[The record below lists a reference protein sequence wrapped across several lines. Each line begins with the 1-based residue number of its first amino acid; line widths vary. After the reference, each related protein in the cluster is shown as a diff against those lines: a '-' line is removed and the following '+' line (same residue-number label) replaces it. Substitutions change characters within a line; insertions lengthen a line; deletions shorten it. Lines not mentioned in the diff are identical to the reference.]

1 MIVRGPGSRL
11 LLRSAP
17 SLASPTCS
25 SQIMLGTLILQDC
38 ALGLLLA
45 VLPALASKD
54 NNPLAIAGSLA
65 REGILLL
72 GFVGVAWLVAR
83 MFVPRFLRML
93 SQLALHDNEL
103 YQLGV
108 VAVCLC
114 VALLSEFLGLSLE
127 VGAFVAGLMLSGK
140 NVLKYKRLLTT
151 CLLSTGLG
159 L

>member
-1 MIVRGPGSRL
+1 
-11 LLRSAP
+11 
-17 SLASPTCS
+17 
-25 SQIMLGTLILQDC
+25 MLGTLILQDC

-140 NVLKYKRLLTT
+140 NVLKYKRPLTT
-151 CLLSTGLG
+151 CLLSTGLRSVIV
-159 L
+159 LFFHQASFWLFVAWYSTCTLHY